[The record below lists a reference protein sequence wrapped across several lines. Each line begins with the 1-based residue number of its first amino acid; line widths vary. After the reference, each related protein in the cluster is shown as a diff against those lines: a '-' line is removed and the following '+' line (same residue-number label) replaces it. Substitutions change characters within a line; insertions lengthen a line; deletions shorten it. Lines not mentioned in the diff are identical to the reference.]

1 MCMGHG
7 VEAVSSTLEAVDY
20 LEWDGDV
27 RKNESLVVLE
37 SYFQSIRLV
46 GFQLFLLTLVLLL
59 VSIVA
64 EFLAESGCYWI
75 PVVHN

>member
-1 MCMGHG
+1 MGHG

-20 LEWDGDV
+20 LEWEGDV
-27 RKNESLVVLE
+27 RKN
-37 SYFQSIRLV
+37 FQSIRLV
-46 GFQLFLLTLVLLL
+46 DFQLFLLTLVLLL